1 MNIQCKKKIA
11 ANLVAIFD
19 FLIDCLYSI
28 QIYIRY
34 VDILSVDIIGMK
46 EVGGKDVCGKH

>member
-1 MNIQCKKKIA
+1 M
-11 ANLVAIFD
+11 LWR
-19 FLIDCLYSI
+19 FLIDCVC
-28 QIYIRY
+28 IYKYILD